1 MERIS
6 FEAEDDKTRLE
17 LESTQVKGMYRSAT
31 EESEEQM
38 ALLRETVRLAEQ
50 ALSESQAKHK
60 AEVAELQKLL
70 QEHQARQALTEHD
83 TNMVDLQKTVH
94 HTELL
99 LSQERGTVAEA
110 NLKIES
116 LQQQLR
122 AAKSINSPDK
132 RGSGQGGV
140 SKWFKR

>member
-1 MERIS
+1 
-6 FEAEDDKTRLE
+6 
-17 LESTQVKGMYRSAT
+17 
-31 EESEEQM
+31 
-38 ALLRETVRLAEQ
+38 
-50 ALSESQAKHK
+50 
-60 AEVAELQKLL
+60 
-70 QEHQARQALTEHD
+70 
-83 TNMVDLQKTVH
+83 MVDLQKSIH

-132 RGSGQGGV
+132 RASG